1 MDIKLRMSGFIVI
14 MIIIIKRQKGSKRG
28 HRNNVKSIEKTKVWH
43 VVFWHPVLNLPLTWG
58 SFQRAIVFPTS
69 WIRPT
74 NWNQSAQGQ
83 WIQILTSLVYLPNTF
98 SVCIFVALPVNGT
111 FVWVCLA
118 DALSSLEGMEGVGEV
133 HVRIGLVHQLVQR
146 QDGFYHPHLSV
157 CAASPFRVLQEGKSG
172 RISGEVF
179 FKHTIIPMI
188 IWNAFW
194 WTFRDKDIRF
204 ACS

>member
-1 MDIKLRMSGFIVI
+1 MDAKLRMSGFIVI
-14 MIIIIKRQKGSKRG
+14 MIIIIKRQKGSKSC
-28 HRNNVKSIEKTKVWH
+28 HRNNIKSIEMCSGTLMLLVS
-43 VVFWHPVLNLPLTWG
+43 PVLNLPLTWG
-58 SFQRAIVFPTS
+58 SSQRAIIFPTS

-146 QDGFYHPHLSV
+146 QDSFHHPHLSV
-157 CAASPFRVLQEGKSG
+157 CAASPFRVLQEGKSS
-172 RISGEVF
+172 RISREVSF
-179 FKHTIIPMI
+179 IYIAPF
-188 IWNAFW
+188 
-194 WTFRDKDIRF
+194 
-204 ACS
+204 